1 MNVYVSS
8 LMIILD
14 MVMCIWWKSES
25 FEKLKG
31 LKNEVKIQIRKS
43 VKIFR
48 SNWGGK
54 YFNQDFQDYLQE
66 SEILSY
72 WKPPR
77 IPQHNEV
84 SKRRITPY
92 WIWCSPW

>member
-8 LMIILD
+8 LMIIMD

-25 FEKLKG
+25 FKRLKEF
-31 LKNEVKIQIRKS
+31 KNEVKIQIRKI
-43 VKIFR
+43 VKILR

-72 WKPPR
+72 
-77 IPQHNEV
+77 
-84 SKRRITPY
+84 
-92 WIWCSPW
+92 